1 MKAIMYHYIREHS
14 KEYPYFR
21 FLHADDF
28 KQQLD
33 FFEKEFGFVSKEDFI
48 TCFKTG
54 TPAKGV
60 ILTFDD
66 GLKDHYQYV
75 FPELQKRN
83 LWGIFYVCSAPY
95 QTKKLLGVH
104 ATHLLLGK
112 YGGKKIVEALEEM
125 ITEDMLI
132 DKKRIAFQKNT
143 YITQT
148 NDAYTT
154 EAKKILNYYI
164 SYEAREK
171 VLQSLV
177 KDLLLDEEKI
187 VNDFYL
193 SLDEIK
199 TMQTAG
205 MIIGS
210 HSADH
215 PVMSKLSFQEQEI
228 QIENSF
234 SFLEKTTNGLAYKT
248 FCYPYGGFHSFTVE
262 TETILQQNDCLFS
275 FNVESRDIISDDLL
289 HRKQAL
295 PRYDCNMFAHGKVR
309 DIVTI

>member
-1 MKAIMYHYIREHS
+1 MLTQ
-14 KEYPYFR
+14 P
-21 FLHADDF
+21 
-28 KQQLD
+28 KQ
-33 FFEKEFGFVSKEDFI
+33 
-48 TCFKTG
+48 
-54 TPAKGV
+54 
-60 ILTFDD
+60 
-66 GLKDHYQYV
+66 
-75 FPELQKRN
+75 
-83 LWGIFYVCSAPY
+83 
-95 QTKKLLGVH
+95 
-104 ATHLLLGK
+104 
-112 YGGKKIVEALEEM
+112 
-125 ITEDMLI
+125 
-132 DKKRIAFQKNT
+132 
-143 YITQT
+143 
-148 NDAYTT
+148 
-154 EAKKILNYYI
+154 KKILNYYI

-262 TETILQQNDCLFS
+262 TILQQNDCLFS